1 MSKKTFRGL
10 NSLSTRIL
18 LNFLLMLTLVV
29 IVTLYTVQRATY
41 THSTGQLASYAQTSA
56 SVVQDKIQN
65 RSNALSETLNTISKD
80 FSFKQLVA
88 TSKDDT
94 ASLLAALVNFQTRAG
109 ADIAWVQDKSGKTVT
124 SNPAKPEQDLNVDAR
139 RFVSEEINWLRLD
152 DTFYLV
158 RSTPIKF
165 VESSRKING
174 WALGINAKS
183 LINAR
188 LASLTDL
195 EISLMF
201 FGSENIMVATT
212 HEENVAN
219 KLLKQNLSVE
229 AGLHSMQGELSN
241 WIYAASEMGMWQNK
255 PMELV
260 LGTVEDKAY
269 LSYNSLLGQLILIL
283 AIAAFMALVAAA
295 LLSNGITRPVTK
307 LVEVTDQIRQ
317 GDYVE
322 KFPRASTYE
331 VNSLSSAIS
340 SMQEGIKEREAEIQH
355 LAYFDNLTSLPNRN
369 QFKNHLSELIAQRD
383 GAEQEEQEIAI
394 IMMDLDRFKEINDT
408 VGHESGDQLLI
419 EIAKRLK
426 SSAHEGMFIAHTG
439 GDEFAV
445 VIENTQGQRPEAIA
459 DNFVS
464 LFDRPYTIEKLS
476 LDVDV
481 SMGIAVYPKDATN
494 TEGLLQCADI
504 ALYSCKDKHY
514 SYAIYRSEL
523 NKHSVQRLSLMSELR
538 GALAE
543 GQLQLYYQP
552 KLAIKERKITTVEC
566 LIRWIHPVH
575 GFIPPDEFIPL
586 AEQTGAIR
594 DVTHWAL
601 TTAFKQYKAWQEMGL
616 EIGLAVNISAID
628 LVDMKLPTFVAEL
641 MSEYDAD
648 TSMLTLEVT
657 ESAVMSDP
665 ESALKA
671 LNTLR
676 RMGITLSID
685 DFGTGYSSM
694 AQLKKMPVDE
704 LKIDKAFVLD
714 LAKNEDDQIMVK
726 TFMSL
731 AINLGL
737 NTVAEG
743 VEDCPT
749 LKFLEE
755 IGCTKAQGFYLS
767 RPLPADKFNEWIQ
780 SYDVNTCLSE

>member
-1 MSKKTFRGL
+1 MSHSLLRGF
-10 NSLSTRIL
+10 NSLRTRIL
-18 LNFLLMLTLVV
+18 LNFLMMLTLVV
-29 IVTLYTVQRATY
+29 IVTLYTVQSATY

-56 SVVQDKIQN
+56 SVVEDKIQN
-65 RSNALSETLNTISKD
+65 RSNALSESLKSISTNY
-80 FSFKQLVA
+80 SFKDLVR

-94 ASLLAALVNFQTRAG
+94 ASLLAALENFQSRIG
-109 ADIAWVQDKSGKTVT
+109 ADIAWVQDQTGTTIT
-124 SNPAKPEQDLNVDAR
+124 SNPVKPAQELNIDAR
-139 RFVSEEINWLRLD
+139 QFFDEQIKWLRID

-158 RSTPIKF
+158 RSAPIKF
-165 VESSRKING
+165 VKRSRNING
-174 WALGINAKS
+174 WVLMGIDARS
-183 LINAR
+183 LINDR
-188 LASLTDL
+188 LSSLTDL
-195 EISLMF
+195 EISLLF
-201 FGSENIMVATT
+201 FGAENILVATT
-212 HEENVAN
+212 YDDEVSA
-219 KLLKQNLSVE
+219 KLLEQSLTVE
-229 AGLHSMQGELSN
+229 DGLHSMEGDLSN
-241 WIYAASEMGMWQNK
+241 WIYATREMGIWQSM

-260 LGTVEDKAY
+260 LSTVEDKAY

-283 AIAAFMALVAAA
+283 AIAAIMSIIAAI
-295 LLSNGITRPVTK
+295 LLSNGISRPVTK
-307 LVEVTDQIRQ
+307 LVEVADKIRQ
-317 GDYVE
+317 GTWVD
-322 KFPRASTYE
+322 KFPRAKTHE
-331 VNSLSSAIS
+331 VESLSSAIS
-340 SMQEGIKEREAEIQH
+340 SMQEGIRQREEEIEH
-355 LAYFDNLTSLPNRN
+355 LAYYDSLTALPNRN
-369 QFKNHLSELIAQRD
+369 QFKNHLSQLIENSPD
-383 GAEQEEQEIAI
+383 SEIAI
-394 IMMDLDRFKEINDT
+394 VMMDLDRFKEINDT

-426 SSAHEGMFIAHTG
+426 GFAYQGVFIAHIG
-439 GDEFAV
+439 GDEFAL
-445 VIENTQGQRPEAIA
+445 VIENADGQKPESIA
-459 DNFVS
+459 DNFAS
-464 LFDRPYTIEKLS
+464 LFDRPYTIEELS

-481 SMGIAVYPKDATN
+481 SMGIALYPKDARD

-504 ALYSCKDKHY
+504 ALYSCKGKHY
-514 SYAIYRSEL
+514 PYAVYKPEL

-543 GQLQLYYQP
+543 GQLQLFYQP
-552 KLAIKERKITTVEC
+552 KLSIAERKISTVEC
-566 LIRWIHPVH
+566 LIRWIHPEH

-601 TTAFKQYKAWQEMGL
+601 TTAFKQYHEWQQMGL
-616 EIGLAVNISAID
+616 DIGLAVNISAVD

-641 MSEYDAD
+641 MSEYNAD

-714 LAKNEDDQIMVK
+714 LANNEDDQIMVK
-726 TFMSL
+726 TLVSL
-731 AINLGL
+731 AQNLGL

-767 RPLPADKFNEWIQ
+767 RPVPADKFNEWIVD
-780 SYDVNTCLSE
+780 YDASSCL

>member
-1 MSKKTFRGL
+1 MNITRFKGL
-10 NSLSTRIL
+10 NSLRTRIL
-18 LNFLLMLTLVV
+18 LNFLLMLSVVV

-41 THSTGQLASYAQTSA
+41 THSTGQLDSYTQTSA
-56 SVVQDKIQN
+56 VVVQDKIQN
-65 RSNALSETLNTISKD
+65 RSNTLSETLNAIRKN
-80 FSFKQLVA
+80 FSFKQAVA
-88 TSKDDT
+88 TSKNDT
-94 ASLLAALVNFQTRAG
+94 ASLSAALINFQNRAR
-109 ADIAWVQDKSGKTVT
+109 ADIAWVQDKNGNTIT
-124 SNPAKPEQDLNVDAR
+124 SNPEKPVQELNIDASQ
-139 RFVSEEINWLRLD
+139 FVSEDITWIKLGEI
-152 DTFYLV
+152 FYLV

-165 VESSRKING
+165 VESSRKIDG
-174 WALGINAKS
+174 WVLMGISATS
-183 LINAR
+183 LFNER

-195 EISLMF
+195 EIALMF
-201 FGSENIMVATT
+201 FGAKNTVIATT
-212 HEENVAN
+212 HEDTVVSELLNQ
-219 KLLKQNLSVE
+219 KLTIE
-229 AGLHSMQGELSN
+229 PGLHFMSGNLSN
-241 WIYAASEMGMWQNK
+241 WIYATSELGTWQGM
-255 PMELV
+255 PIELV
-260 LGTVEDKAY
+260 LSTVEDKAY
-269 LSYNSLLGQLILIL
+269 LSYNSLLGQLIFIL
-283 AIAAFMALVAAA
+283 VIAAVMALVAAM

-307 LVEVTDQIRQ
+307 LVEVADKIRQ
-317 GDYVE
+317 GSYVE
-322 KFPRASTYE
+322 KFPSAKTYE
-331 VNSLSSAIS
+331 VESLSSAIS

-355 LAYFDNLTSLPNRN
+355 LAYYDSLTSLPNRN
-369 QFKNHLSELIAQRD
+369 QFKNHLSELIAED
-383 GAEQEEQEIAI
+383 PESEIAI

-419 EIAKRLK
+419 EIANRLK
-426 SSAHEGMFIAHTG
+426 GFAYQGVFLAHTG
-439 GDEFAV
+439 GDEFAI
-445 VIENTQGQRPEAIA
+445 VIDHTDGQKPEAIA
-459 DNFVS
+459 DNFAS
-464 LFDRPYTIEKLS
+464 LFDRPYTVEKLS

-481 SMGIAVYPKDATN
+481 SMGIAFYPQDAKDTD
-494 TEGLLQCADI
+494 GLLQCADI

-514 SYAIYRSEL
+514 PYAVYKPEL

-552 KLAIKERKITTVEC
+552 KLAINERKITTVEC

-575 GFIPPDEFIPL
+575 GFIPPDDFIPL

-594 DVTHWAL
+594 DVTHWGL
-601 TTAFKQYKAWQEMGL
+601 TTAFKQYKEWQEMGFDV
-616 EIGLAVNISAID
+616 GVAVNISAID

-714 LAKNEDDQIMVK
+714 LAKNKDDQIMVK

-731 AINLGL
+731 AQNLGL

-743 VEDCPT
+743 VEDCEA

-755 IGCTKAQGFYLS
+755 VGCTKAQGFYLS
-767 RPLPADKFNEWIQ
+767 RPLPADKFNEWMKNYKPEDCFI
-780 SYDVNTCLSE
+780 E